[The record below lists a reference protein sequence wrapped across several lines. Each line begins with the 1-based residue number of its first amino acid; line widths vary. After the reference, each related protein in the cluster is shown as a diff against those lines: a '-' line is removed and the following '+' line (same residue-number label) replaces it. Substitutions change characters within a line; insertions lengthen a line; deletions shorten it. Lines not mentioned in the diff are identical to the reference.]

1 MELVRPRMGHF
12 KAVMAAD
19 RDFESA
25 GEEPYC
31 GSRGRMGYF
40 GWLAV
45 GAYAAMAL
53 DECTRAVF
61 MFLRWNSGC
70 WKNKN
75 LLYQSE
81 E

>member
-1 MELVRPRMGHF
+1 MQRP
-12 KAVMAAD
+12 AVPLMLT
-19 RDFESA
+19 ESA
-25 GEEPYC
+25 V
-31 GSRGRMGYF
+31 
-40 GWLAV
+40 V

>member
-45 GAYAAMAL
+45 V
-53 DECTRAVF
+53 DRDRKSVV
-61 MFLRWNSGC
+61 
-70 WKNKN
+70 
-75 LLYQSE
+75 
-81 E
+81 